1 MLKLLVPVD
10 GSDTSLRAVEYVI
23 KMRSA
28 YKDPPE
34 LHVINVQ
41 PPMPF
46 GSRVSSVIGH
56 DAVEKYHREEG
67 LKALQGAVQKLDAA
81 GVKYAQHICVGEP
94 AETIADYAKQKAV
107 DQIVMGTRGAG
118 APSSLFLGSV
128 ATKVVHLVSVP
139 VLLLK

>member
-10 GSDTSLRAVEYVI
+10 GSDTSLRAVEHVI
-23 KMRSA
+23 KTSSA

-41 PPMPF
+41 PPMPY
-46 GSRVSSVIGH
+46 GNRVSSVIGH
-56 DAVEKYHREEG
+56 DATEKYHREEA
-67 LKALQGAVQKLDAA
+67 LKALQPAMQKLDAA
-81 GVKYAQHICVGEP
+81 GVKYAHHIAVGEP
-94 AETIADYAKQKAV
+94 AETIADYATQRGV
-107 DQIVMGTRGAG
+107 DQIVMGTRGTG

-128 ATKVVHLVSVP
+128 ATKVVHLAKVP

>member
-10 GSDTSLRAVEYVI
+10 GSDTSLRAVEQVI
-23 KMRSA
+23 KMAAS
-28 YKDPPE
+28 YKDPAE

-56 DAVEKYHREEG
+56 DAVEKYHREEA
-67 LKALQGAVQKLDAA
+67 LKALQGAMQKLDAA
-81 GVKYAQHICVGEP
+81 GVKYAHHIAVGEP
-94 AETIADYAKQKAV
+94 AETITDYATQKGI
-107 DQIVMGTRGAG
+107 DQIVMGTRGSGTA
-118 APSSLFLGSV
+118 SSLFLGSV
-128 ATKVVHLVSVP
+128 ATKVVHLAKVP

>member
-10 GSDTSLRAVEYVI
+10 GSDTSLRAIEHVI
-23 KMRSA
+23 KMGGA
-28 YKDPPE
+28 YKDSPE

-46 GSRVSSVIGH
+46 GSRVSSAIGH

-94 AETIADYAKQKAV
+94 AEIAMARHR
-107 DQIVMGTRGAG
+107 IGTRDIRDILDMGVRTSDRG
-118 APSSLFLGSV
+118 CR
-128 ATKVVHLVSVP
+128 
-139 VLLLK
+139 